1 MRSAPDFREAYPIS
15 AKAAVYTPVIF
26 RTGLDFLVDLPWPS
40 LEGIRDFAHFSHIGD
55 SAIRTALSRAKAEG
69 GLLIQRD
76 AAGTNRY
83 RMAASRFDMGKAVI
97 HGADRPEGF
106 IIAVF
111 SFKSEDTS
119 ERAAIRDLLKDFG
132 FKKLA
137 QNTYINGRIET
148 SGLKSAAQAQGLDKN
163 LYLFTC
169 PDIDDQ
175 DLVNKIL
182 DLFDLEAKKR
192 ELEEYLSLLRDFLP
206 EGLPDAELA
215 RRLLYTGPVHYEH
228 CEVGE
233 PPFPAK
239 YLPPDYP
246 LKEIQRFYAQR
257 LEEGR
262 GKILEYYSI
271 VNRK

>member
-1 MRSAPDFREAYPIS
+1 MSKALDFREAYPIS

-26 RTGLDFLVDLPWPS
+26 RAGLDFLVDLPWPS
-40 LEGIRDFAHFSHIGD
+40 LEGIRDFAHFCNIGD
-55 SAIRTALSRAKAEG
+55 SAMRTALSRAKADG
-69 GLLIQRD
+69 GLLIERD

-83 RMAASRFDMGKAVI
+83 HMSTSRFDMGKAVI
-97 HGADRPEGF
+97 HGQERPEGF

-111 SFKSEDTS
+111 SFKSEDS
-119 ERAAIRDLLKDFG
+119 NERAAIRDLLKDFG

-137 QNTYINGRIET
+137 QNTYINGCIET
-148 SGLKSAAQAQGLDKN
+148 SGLKAAARELGFDKH

-169 PDIDDQ
+169 PDIDDR

-182 DLFDLEAKKR
+182 NLFDLEAKKK
-192 ELEEYLSLLRDFLP
+192 ELKAYLSLLKDFLP
-206 EGLPDAELA
+206 EGLPEPEFA
-215 RRLLYTGPVHYEH
+215 RRLLYIGPVHYER
-228 CEVGE
+228 CEAGE

-246 LKEIQRFYAQR
+246 LKEIQRFYGQR

-262 GKILEYYSI
+262 QWILEYYTEI
-271 VNRK
+271 NR